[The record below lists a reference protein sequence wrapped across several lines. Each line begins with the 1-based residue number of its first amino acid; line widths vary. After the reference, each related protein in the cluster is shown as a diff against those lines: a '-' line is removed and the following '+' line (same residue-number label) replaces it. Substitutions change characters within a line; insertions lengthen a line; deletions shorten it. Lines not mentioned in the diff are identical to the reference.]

1 MFHSF
6 LFSRPQLR
14 EAFLTRLSSSLL
26 TSSSMYSHKLLKYLS
41 KLLSLN
47 NTLYRLFHAVRPSYS
62 FHVNVNLIFGRLV
75 SFLSLFVSLSYQLD
89 SLVSIC
95 KPVKTSK
102 LTKQNIIYKMLILKL
117 ITDTCQSKSSRSD
130 YSMLREF
137 ERTIPANKIEI
148 TPRC

>member
-6 LFSRPQLR
+6 LFSRLQLR

-26 TSSSMYSHKLLKYLS
+26 TSSSMYFRKLLKYLF

-62 FHVNVNLIFGRLV
+62 FHINVNLIFGRLV
-75 SFLSLFVSLSYQLD
+75 SFLSLFVPLRTNLNLSSYLQ
-89 SLVSIC
+89 
-95 KPVKTSK
+95 PVKTSK
-102 LTKQNIIYKMLILKL
+102 FMKRNIIYKMLILKL
-117 ITDTCQSKSSRSD
+117 ITDTYQSKGNRSD

-137 ERTIPANKIEI
+137 ERTIPPNKIEI
-148 TPRC
+148 IPRS